1 MDGEIPINVY
11 VHQKRNMAYTFG
23 WFHVFQ
29 QELSTLKEC
38 AQGSLSL
45 MVLGGQQ
52 PWNNV
57 LQIKQVRDLNNDT
70 ENTNHRVVE
79 VVTIRTQTQDT
90 MCK

>member
-1 MDGEIPINVY
+1 MDKEIPINVY
-11 VHQKRNMAYTFG
+11 AHQKRNMAYTFG

-38 AQGSLSL
+38 VQGSLSL

-57 LQIKQVRDLNNDT
+57 LQIKQVRGDFNNDT
-70 ENTNHRVVE
+70 Q
-79 VVTIRTQTQDT
+79 ITQY
-90 MCK
+90 

>member
-45 MVLGGQQ
+45 VVLGGQ
-52 PWNNV
+52 
-57 LQIKQVRDLNNDT
+57 
-70 ENTNHRVVE
+70 
-79 VVTIRTQTQDT
+79 
-90 MCK
+90 